1 MSIKRW
7 RDQFKLLVIIMYRR
21 VGTDEIN
28 PSAERKKKKKT
39 QHHGLQRYYY
49 TRPTGEFLARTHT
62 ALDLYMPAELA
73 RRRVD
78 INIYVKG

>member
-1 MSIKRW
+1 MAH
-7 RDQFKLLVIIMYRR
+7 RR
-21 VGTDEIN
+21 VDAGPIEIN
-28 PSAERKKKKKT
+28 PSAERKKKP